1 MQKAPFTPLIAG
13 GVDLRAAPPS
23 PDALRRRMADVYGV
37 DEACVLP
44 VRGALHGL
52 EIVLRRV
59 ALDGAKAVAFEG
71 ILEVAALARLNQ
83 LAISKG
89 ERIGAGF
96 IPMASQGEAKQK
108 LAEIANALLVV
119 DERYIEFSDAPSLAP
134 LAMNTERLVVLR
146 SLELAY
152 GLMGAPCAALIATP
166 ALIERLVDVVEPN
179 PLPTPVLRAAEAALD
194 PMRAAATQAQI
205 DTIKAERRRL
215 TEALCLAKNV
225 DSVSD
230 TAAPYVLVMPR
241 ALDAAQTATRRYDVG
256 GLWDQ
261 NIFRLDVL
269 DEESNDRAIVAFG
282 GLAPARARRTGE
294 IVRETAETK
303 IVVQVNL
310 DATAPVRIDTGI
322 PFYDHML
329 QQVALHGGFALELT
343 CKGDTE
349 VDLHHTIED
358 CALALGQA
366 LSQALGQ
373 RRGIGRYGFV
383 LPMDEAEAKVSID
396 LGGRPYLVFDG
407 TFAAPLLGG
416 YPTEMTAHV
425 FRSLSQTMGAAIH
438 IDVKGENDHHKTEA
452 CFKGFG
458 RALRPALRI
467 EGEAIPSSKGV
478 L

>member
-1 MQKAPFTPLIAG
+1 
-13 GVDLRAAPPS
+13 
-23 PDALRRRMADVYGV
+23 
-37 DEACVLP
+37 
-44 VRGALHGL
+44 
-52 EIVLRRV
+52 
-59 ALDGAKAVAFEG
+59 
-71 ILEVAALARLNQ
+71 
-83 LAISKG
+83 
-89 ERIGAGF
+89 
-96 IPMASQGEAKQK
+96 
-108 LAEIANALLVV
+108 
-119 DERYIEFSDAPSLAP
+119 
-134 LAMNTERLVVLR
+134 
-146 SLELAY
+146 
-152 GLMGAPCAALIATP
+152 
-166 ALIERLVDVVEPN
+166 
-179 PLPTPVLRAAEAALD
+179 
-194 PMRAAATQAQI
+194 
-205 DTIKAERRRL
+205 
-215 TEALCLAKNV
+215 
-225 DSVSD
+225 
-230 TAAPYVLVMPR
+230 
-241 ALDAAQTATRRYDVG
+241 
-256 GLWDQ
+256 
-261 NIFRLDVL
+261 
-269 DEESNDRAIVAFG
+269 
-282 GLAPARARRTGE
+282 
-294 IVRETAETK
+294 
-303 IVVQVNL
+303 
-310 DATAPVRIDTGI
+310 
-322 PFYDHML
+322 ML